1 MSSGMYTVLL
11 VALLIE
17 CLTDRLLRTVFR
29 CSASVD
35 INGRAIKKP
44 HIPHEWRP
52 CGSWLMVN
60 RGHLD
65 CFRTQMFVSF
75 VVLVLR
81 VS

>member
-1 MSSGMYTVLL
+1 MLL
-11 VALLIE
+11 NW
-17 CLTDRLLRTVFR
+17 CRTDRLLRTVFR
-29 CSASVD
+29 CPAFVD
-35 INGRAIKKP
+35 INGRAIKRP
-44 HIPHEWRP
+44 YLTHEWRP

-65 CFRTQMFVSF
+65 RFRTQMFVSF